1 MTPLE
6 MGFAGIILLFIF
18 LFSGIPIGIAFM
30 VVGFVGYGFTFSFE
44 GALGVLRTVPYST
57 FADYGF
63 SVIPLFILMGALAF
77 ASRLSE
83 DLYAGTHG
91 VLGTLKGGLAMATV
105 AACGAFAAI
114 SGSSIATAATMGKVA
129 LPEMRK
135 YKYDSGLA
143 TGAIA
148 AGGTIGILIPP
159 SVIFIIYGI
168 ITEQSIGRLYMAGF
182 IPGILQVFLFIGTIG
197 VISWIKPNMGP
208 PGPKN
213 SFIDKLTSLGK
224 MWSAGVLFILVIGGI
239 YLGWF
244 SANEAAGLGAFLTFI
259 IGICLK
265 RLTWRGFKE
274 ALIDTTKDTAM
285 IFLIVTGALVF
296 GYFLT
301 VTGVGHTIAQSL
313 AGLAINRY
321 LIFIMIV
328 IIYLILGCLMDS
340 LAMILITVPIF
351 FPLMMKLG
359 FDPIWFGVV
368 IVIVVELGL
377 ITPPVGL
384 NVFVIKGIAQ
394 DVPMYTIFKGI
405 IPFVIA
411 DIVLI
416 ALITIWPEIA
426 LFLPG
431 TMAGK
436 G

>member
-6 MGFAGIILLFIF
+6 MGFAGVVLVFIF

-30 VVGFVGYGFTFSFE
+30 VVGFVGYGFAFSFD

-63 SVIPLFILMGALAF
+63 SVIPLFILMGSFAF

-83 DLYAGTHG
+83 DLYSAAHG
-91 VLGTLKGGLAMATV
+91 VLGPLKGGLAMATV

-143 TGAIA
+143 TGSIA

-182 IPGILQVFLFIGTIG
+182 IPGILQVFLFLITIT
-197 VISWIKPNMGP
+197 IMCWLNPELGP
-208 PGPKN
+208 RGPKN
-213 SFIDKLTSLGK
+213 NFGDKIKAFTKG
-224 MWSAGVLFILVIGGI
+224 WSALVLFLIVIGGI

-244 SANEAAGLGAFLTFI
+244 SANEAAGIGAFLAFI
-259 IGICLK
+259 IGLSLK
-265 RLTWRGFKE
+265 RLTWRSFKD
-274 ALIDTTKDTAM
+274 ALLDTTKDTAM
-285 IFLIVTGALVF
+285 IFLILTGALVF

-301 VTGVGHTIAQSL
+301 VTGVGHSVSQSL
-313 AGLAINRY
+313 AGLAVDKYI
-321 LIFIMIV
+321 IFIMIV
-328 IIYLILGCLMDS
+328 VIYLVLGCLMDS

-351 FPLMMKLG
+351 FPLIKALG

-368 IVIVVELGL
+368 IVIVVEMGM
-377 ITPPVGL
+377 ITPPVGM
-384 NVFVIKGIAQ
+384 NVFVIAGIAK

-411 DIVLI
+411 DIILI
-416 ALITIWPEIA
+416 ALITVWPQIA

-431 TMAGK
+431 TMMGK